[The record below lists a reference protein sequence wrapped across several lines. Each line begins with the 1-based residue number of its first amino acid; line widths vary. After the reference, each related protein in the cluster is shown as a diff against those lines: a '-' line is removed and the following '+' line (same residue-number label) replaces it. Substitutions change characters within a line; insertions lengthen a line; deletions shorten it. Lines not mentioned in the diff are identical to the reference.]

1 MQLQRAEP
9 FGLSEL
15 MVRPK
20 NTTRASRTNGAK
32 ATNKGKAKK
41 LVPVLELGHDA
52 RTGSFEVRTQDRAQL
67 PKGYFAHASELNA
80 QMTCVMHGRRESYEH
95 APMPR
100 MTNTFMENG
109 DYEPEE
115 IVASMKKGIYA
126 VNFGGG
132 QVDITSGKFVFA
144 ASEAYLV
151 ENGKIGA
158 PVKGATL
165 IGNGPDAMTKISK
178 IGNDMALDSG
188 VGTCGKSGQS
198 VPAGVGQ
205 PTVKMGGITVGGTE
219 AA

>member
-1 MQLQRAEP
+1 MM
-9 FGLSEL
+9 LSG
-15 MVRPK
+15 
-20 NTTRASRTNGAK
+20 NQ
-32 ATNKGKAKK
+32 
-41 LVPVLELGHDA
+41 
-52 RTGSFEVRTQDRAQL
+52 TQDEMIKA
-67 PKGYFAHASELNA
+67 
-80 QMTCVMHGRRESYEH
+80 V
-95 APMPR
+95 
-100 MTNTFMENG
+100 
-109 DYEPEE
+109 D
-115 IVASMKKGIYA
+115 KGIFA
-126 VNFGGG
+126 VSFGGG

-165 IGNGPDAMTKISK
+165 IGNGPDAMTKISM